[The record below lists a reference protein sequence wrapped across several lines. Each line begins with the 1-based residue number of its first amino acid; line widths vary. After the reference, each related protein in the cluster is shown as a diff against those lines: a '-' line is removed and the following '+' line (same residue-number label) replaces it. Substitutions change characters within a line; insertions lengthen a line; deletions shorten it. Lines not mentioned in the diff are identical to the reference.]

1 MFKDKIM
8 IVTGGCSGIG
18 WGITKMAAQRGAT
31 VIAGQRSVASGQ
43 ERIDSLVADGLDAHF
58 LQLDVADP
66 DRVETFVNEVHDRF
80 GRIDVL
86 INNAGIT
93 IEEEFFDM
101 PLEKLDMLWNVN
113 VRSIFLMSQ
122 YTARHMVADE
132 VKGSIV
138 NVSSAHSRASCP
150 MYEMYA
156 GTKGAIS
163 AMTRAMAWSLGSKGI
178 RVNTCSP
185 GLTMTEDVQ
194 KIADED
200 PRLAQSFRE
209 ISATKDVA
217 SVKDIAE
224 VVLFMASDAAAA
236 VTGAEYYADKG
247 LSSLLVPQDSLL

>member
-1 MFKDKIM
+1 
-8 IVTGGCSGIG
+8 
-18 WGITKMAAQRGAT
+18 MAARRGAT
-31 VIAGQRSVASGQ
+31 VIAGQRSVASGE
-43 ERIDSLVADGLDAHF
+43 ERIATLAAQGLDVHF
-58 LQLDVADP
+58 LQLDVANP
-66 DRVETFVNEVHDRF
+66 ERVTAFVNEVQERF

-93 IEEEFFDM
+93 IEEDFFDM

-122 YTARHMVADE
+122 AAARHMVANGTR
-132 VKGSIV
+132 GSIV

-150 MYEMYA
+150 TYEMYA

-163 AMTRAMAWSLGSKGI
+163 AMSRAMAWSLGANGI

-194 KIADED
+194 KVADED
-200 PRLAQSFRE
+200 PRLAQSFRD
-209 ISATKDVA
+209 ISATKDLA
-217 SVKDIAE
+217 SVDDIAE
-224 VVLFMASDAAAA
+224 VVLFLASDAAAA

-247 LSSLLVPQDSLL
+247 LSALLVPQASLL

>member
-1 MFKDKIM
+1 MKGKVI

-18 WGITKMAAQRGAT
+18 WGITQMAAQRGAT
-31 VIAGQRSVASGQ
+31 VIAGQRSVESGQ
-43 ERIDSLVADGLDAHF
+43 ARIDTLVEQGLDAHF
-58 LQLDVADP
+58 SQLDVADP
-66 DRVETFVNEVHDRF
+66 ERVASFVTEVHERF
-80 GRIDVL
+80 GRIDIL

-93 IEEEFFDM
+93 IEEEFFEM

-122 YTARHMVADE
+122 HTSKLMVADG
-132 VKGSIV
+132 VRGSIV

-150 MYEMYA
+150 QYEMYA

-163 AMTRAMAWSLGSKGI
+163 AMTRAMAWSLGQHGI

-194 KIADED
+194 KVADEN
-200 PRLAQSFRE
+200 PHLAKSFRE

-217 SVKDIAE
+217 SVEDIAE
-224 VVLFMASDAAAA
+224 VVLFLASDAAAA

>member
-1 MFKDKIM
+1 MFNDKVM

-18 WGITKMAAQRGAT
+18 WGITKMAAERGAT
-31 VIAGQRSVASGQ
+31 VIAGQRSVEVGQ
-43 ERIDSLVADGLDAHF
+43 ARIDTLVERGLDAHF
-58 LQLDVADP
+58 LPLDVADP
-66 DRVETFVNEVHDRF
+66 ERVESFVREVRERF
-80 GRIDVL
+80 GRIDIL

-122 YTARHMVADE
+122 NAARHMVADG

-150 MYEMYA
+150 QYEMYA

-163 AMTRAMAWSLGSKGI
+163 AMSRAMAWSLGSHGI

-194 KIADED
+194 KVADEN

-217 SVKDIAE
+217 SVEDIAE
-224 VVLFMASDAAAA
+224 VVMFLASGAAAA

-247 LSSLLVPQDSLL
+247 LSSLLVPQGSLL